1 MGLTAIVL
9 AVIGDKSFG
18 AGGAGKH
25 LEDGFIA
32 HSHLRTSYGLEEVL
46 LSRSERS
53 LGGEMG
59 CKILAGSCWSV
70 LGQS

>member
-1 MGLTAIVL
+1 ML
-9 AVIGDKSFG
+9 AVIGDKSIG

-25 LEDGFIA
+25 SEDGVIG
-32 HSHLRTSYGLEEVL
+32 HSHLRTSYGSERVL
-46 LSRSERS
+46 LGRSERS
-53 LGGEMG
+53 LGCEME